1 MTAEEIL
8 RKLRAA
14 GSKANVAG
22 MARFAI
28 DAPIAYGVTTPG
40 IRSIAREIKCD
51 HAAALALWKTGVYE
65 ARILATMI
73 ADWRVISESTIEAWV
88 HDFDSWSVC
97 DAACC
102 CLFWKTEFA
111 WRKVV
116 EWSDAEPEYV
126 RRAAF
131 ALIAYLAVHDKKAP
145 DSKFR
150 ATFRLIRK
158 ASTDERNFVKKAVN
172 WALRQIGKRNDSL
185 RMPAMELAARL
196 AASDSPS
203 ARWIGHDALRELR
216 ARAAKKVSARLKA
229 KR

>member
-1 MTAEEIL
+1 MTVEEIL
-8 RKLRAA
+8 AKLRAA
-14 GSKANVAG
+14 GNAANVTG
-22 MARFAI
+22 MAGFGIR
-28 DAPIAYGVTTPG
+28 PPVAYGVTTPA

-73 ADWRVISESTIEAWV
+73 ADWRVISEATIDEWV
-88 HDFDSWSVC
+88 QDFDSWSVC

-102 CLFWKTEFA
+102 CLFWKTESA

-145 DSKFR
+145 DSKFH

-158 ASTDERNFVKKAVN
+158 AAKDERNYVKKAVN

-185 RMPAMELAARL
+185 RAPAMELAAKL
-196 AASDSPS
+196 AASNSRS
-203 ARWIGHDALRELR
+203 ARWIGTDALRELR
-216 ARAAKKVSARLKA
+216 ARAAKKVSARS
-229 KR
+229 